1 VNYQSL
7 AALFDRQ
14 FIRFQELS
22 FSLLTFIYINL
33 LNMRKE
39 PIPEVDMRMVA
50 KNAEVHRRGILG
62 FAPRIGLV
70 NVDYDDLDRI
80 DNFYLETQR
89 YRDYYRDP
97 HNILHKPERFRQH
110 QGKCSIKLDTS
121 VQNLTRPIR
130 WVKEKMPVLYP
141 PSRDTAMMLGT
152 PISSRI
158 IGQYNKSTCA
168 SFLH

>member
-1 VNYQSL
+1 MNYQSL

-80 DNFYLETQR
+80 KQLLFG
-89 YRDYYRDP
+89 DP
-97 HNILHKPERFRQH
+97 EVSGLLPRSAQH
-110 QGKCSIKLDTS
+110 SAQAGAFSATSGKCSIKLDTS